1 MNFKRFI
8 STAQVKNTYQYIN
21 TQKKYEIIRTIVY
34 FAVSISLFIAGY
46 IATESKLNLLTV
58 VAVLGC
64 LPASKSMV
72 SMIMFCRF
80 KSCDSAIYDKVCVF
94 DRDLECLYDLVFTT
108 EKKTYVVAHGAY
120 KSKCLVLFSQN
131 TDIDTGSLENHIHEY
146 LKRASIS
153 GVTVKVYSDIEKYKA
168 RLEALMELER
178 EEDKTAP
185 EVIRLL
191 KEITL

>member
-1 MNFKRFI
+1 MKFKRFF
-8 STAQVKNTYQYIN
+8 SSSEVKNTYQYIN
-21 TQKKYEIIRTIVY
+21 SQKPYEIIRTIVY
-34 FAVSISLFIAGY
+34 FGISISLFIAGY
-46 IATESKLNLLTV
+46 IATESKLNVLTI

-80 KSCDSAIYDKVCVF
+80 KSCDSILHDKFSAF
-94 DRDLECLYDLVFTT
+94 DNRLDCLYDLVFTT
-108 EKKTYVVAHGAY
+108 EKKTYVAAHCAY
-120 KSKCLVLFSQN
+120 KSKCLILYAQN
-131 TDIDTGSLENHIHEY
+131 SDTDTAALEKHINEY

-153 GVTVKVYSDIEKYKA
+153 GVTVKVYTDIPKYEA
-168 RLEALMELER
+168 RLEALEELDR
-178 EEDKTAP
+178 EEDKLTS